1 MIAMAVT
8 MMIHDNNEGNYNDYD
23 DSVVVNV
30 NAYPRKKEVGDDTD
44 DNIPEKGWLMMML
57 KDDDKNW
64 QENGE
69 VGVKRWG

>member
-1 MIAMAVT
+1 

-44 DNIPEKGWLMMML
+44 DNIPEKG
-57 KDDDKNW
+57 
-64 QENGE
+64 
-69 VGVKRWG
+69 

>member
-1 MIAMAVT
+1 MAVT

-57 KDDDKNW
+57 KDDDKI
-64 QENGE
+64 GKKT
-69 VGVKRWG
+69 VRLGLRDGGR